1 MDDALRLAIKVLSKS
16 MDSTTL
22 TPDKVELATVTHDAA
37 TGAVRYRIFSA
48 KDLQPLLDEVNA
60 AKEREQEEGGL

>member
-1 MDDALRLAIKVLSKS
+1 

-22 TPDKVELATVTHDAA
+22 TPDKVELATVTHDEA
-37 TGAVRYRIFSA
+37 TGTVKYRIFSA

-60 AKEREQEEGGL
+60 AKDKEQEEGG